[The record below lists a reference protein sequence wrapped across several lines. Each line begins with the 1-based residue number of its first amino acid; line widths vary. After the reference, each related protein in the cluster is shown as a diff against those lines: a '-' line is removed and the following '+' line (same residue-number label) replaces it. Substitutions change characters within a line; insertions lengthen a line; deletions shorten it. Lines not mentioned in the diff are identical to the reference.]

1 MGPRTVSP
9 LSMALLVLSA
19 CASPQ
24 NSSGPARPVAADTR
38 PDTGT
43 LEESEH
49 AHSEFEV
56 HERWGAR
63 AVPPAPSAVEQMDVK
78 FSGHARGAARTSIA
92 AAATVE
98 EFATLEDLLDSLPAD
113 DVMVKQRISLEA
125 SSDRVPEEVRH
136 VKVREVWLYAA
147 RIDDDQDVRLII
159 GTNPRTVPRFYL
171 VAVATGLPLA
181 SAPAHDALRAV
192 REDVFE
198 ALGHRMPGRAYGIL
212 KPPVRVQITGSLL
225 YDVEQSPGA
234 TAPQRLK
241 PATAWE
247 IHPITSLQEP
257 P

>member
-1 MGPRTVSP
+1 
-9 LSMALLVLSA
+9 MALLVLSA

-38 PDTGT
+38 PDAGT

-147 RIDDDQDVRLII
+147 RIE
-159 GTNPRTVPRFYL
+159 
-171 VAVATGLPLA
+171 
-181 SAPAHDALRAV
+181 PAHDALRAV